1 MEGLEMSD
9 EWLKDARKI
18 PDEVMSYL
26 RKIAVRAIEDKDYSP
41 ELIADAFGISRT
53 AIYDWL
59 RRYRRYGY
67 SALETRQSPGS
78 PCIITE
84 EMDWWL
90 KDTVCHHTPMDFGYD
105 TVLWTREI
113 LAELLREKY
122 GIDVG
127 GSTVSL
133 HLKRL
138 GLSYRKPWF
147 RANEQDP
154 RKVEHFL
161 HDTFPRIQRLAEK
174 TGADIAFEDEAGVG
188 LQTHSG
194 KTWGEVGKT
203 PEVPVTGK
211 RGGYNMLSAV
221 TASGALR
228 FSIQDGKIDSEKY
241 IAFLKQLLQGR
252 TTPII
257 LIADRASFHHSK
269 KVRDF
274 VRSNRKKIRVYFL
287 PGYSPEM
294 NPDEQVWNVV
304 KSKKIGKKSV
314 KTKSE
319 LKKKVD
325 SALRSLQHKTER
337 VKSFFMLPFTKYAAL
352 ACTDNC

>member
-1 MEGLEMSD
+1 MSD

-41 ELIADAFGISRT
+41 ELIADALGISRT

-59 RRYRRYGY
+59 RRYRRDGY
-67 SALETRQSPGS
+67 RGLDTRQSPGS
-78 PCIITE
+78 PSIVTK

-90 KDTVCHHTPMDFGYD
+90 KDTVCNRTPMDFGYD

-113 LAELLREKY
+113 LAELLNEKY
-122 GIDVG
+122 GIEVG

-161 HDTFPRIQRLAEK
+161 HDTFPRIRRLAEK
-174 TGADIAFEDEAGVG
+174 IGADIAFEDEAGIG
-188 LQTHSG
+188 LTTHSG

-211 RGGYNMLSAV
+211 RGGYNLLSAV

-228 FSIQDGKIDSEKY
+228 FSIKDGKIDSDVY
-241 IAFLKQLLQGR
+241 IAFLEQLLRGR
-252 TTPII
+252 TAPLI
-257 LIADRASFHHSK
+257 LIADGAPFHRSK

-274 VRSNRKKIRVYFL
+274 VRSHRKLIRVYFL

-294 NPDEQVWNVV
+294 NPDEQVWNIV
-304 KSKKIGKKSV
+304 KSKKVGRKSV
-314 KTKSE
+314 KNKSE
-319 LKKKVD
+319 LKRKVD
-325 SALRSLQHKTER
+325 SALRSLQRKTEM
-337 VKSFFMLPFTKYAAL
+337 VKSRPPGMA
-352 ACTDNC
+352 

>member
-1 MEGLEMSD
+1 MSEEWME
-9 EWLKDARKI
+9 DARKI

-41 ELIADAFGISRT
+41 ELIADAIGVSRT

-59 RRYRRYGY
+59 RRYRRDGY
-67 SALETRQSPGS
+67 SGLQTRQSPGS
-78 PCIITE
+78 PCIVTE
-84 EMDWWL
+84 EMDGWL
-90 KDTVCHHTPMDFGYD
+90 EDAVCKHTPMDFGYD

-113 LAELLREKY
+113 LAELLNEKY

-127 GSTVSL
+127 GSTVGF

-138 GLSYRKPWF
+138 GLSYQKPWF

-154 RKVEHFL
+154 QKVEHFL

-174 TGADIAFEDEAGVG
+174 IKADIAFEDEAGVG
-188 LQTHSG
+188 FQTHSG
-194 KTWGEVGKT
+194 KTWGEVGQT

-221 TASGALR
+221 TATGALD
-228 FSIQDGKIDSEKY
+228 FSIRDGKIDSDKY
-241 IAFLKQLLQGR
+241 IAFLEQLLRER
-252 TTPII
+252 TVPLI
-257 LIADRASFHHSK
+257 LIADRAPFHRSK

-274 VRSNRKKIRVYFL
+274 VRSHRKRIRIYFL
-287 PGYSPEM
+287 PGYSPER
-294 NPDEQVWNVV
+294 NPAEQVWNIV

-314 KTKSE
+314 KNKSE
-319 LKKKVD
+319 LKRKVD
-325 SALRSLQHKTER
+325 SALRSLQCKTER
-337 VKSFFMLPFTKYAAL
+337 IKSFFMLPYTKYAAL
-352 ACTDNC
+352 ECTDNC

>member
-1 MEGLEMSD
+1 MSND
-9 EWLKDARKI
+9 WLNDARKI

-26 RKIAVRAIEDKDYSP
+26 RKIAVRAIEGKDYSP

-53 AIYDWL
+53 AVYDWL
-59 RRYRRYGY
+59 RRYRRDGY

-84 EMDWWL
+84 EMDVWL
-90 KDTVCHHTPMDFGYD
+90 DDTVCNHTPMDFGYD

-113 LAELLREKY
+113 LAELLNEKY
-122 GIDVG
+122 GIEVG

-133 HLKRL
+133 HLNRL
-138 GLSYRKPWF
+138 GLSYQTPWF

-154 RKVEHFL
+154 EKVEHFL
-161 HDTFPRIQRLAEK
+161 NDTFPRIQRLAEK
-174 TGADIAFEDEAGVG
+174 IGADIAFEDEAGVG

-211 RGGYNMLSAV
+211 RGGFNMLSAV
-221 TASGALR
+221 TATGALR
-228 FSIQDGKIDSEKY
+228 FSIEDGRIDSARY
-241 IAFLKQLLQGR
+241 IAFLKQLLQR
-252 TTPII
+252 RMNPII

-274 VRSNRKKIRVYFL
+274 VRSHRKQIRVYFL
-287 PGYSPEM
+287 PGYSPER
-294 NPDEQVWNVV
+294 NPDEQVWNIV
-304 KSKKIGKKSV
+304 KSKKIGRKSV
-314 KTKSE
+314 KNKSE

-325 SALRSLQHKTER
+325 SALRSLQHNTEK
-337 VKSFFMLPFTKYAAL
+337 VKSFFKLPLTKYAAL
-352 ACTDNC
+352 ECTDN